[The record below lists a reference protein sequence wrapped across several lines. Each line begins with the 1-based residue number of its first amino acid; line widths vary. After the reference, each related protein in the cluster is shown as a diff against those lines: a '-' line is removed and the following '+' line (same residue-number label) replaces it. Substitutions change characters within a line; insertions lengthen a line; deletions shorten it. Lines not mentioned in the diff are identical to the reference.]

1 MGDIVVTT
9 VLTEDSFVNQNG
21 TGKIADVLYNLESNR
36 YAVRCYK
43 DNVLVKVIT
52 DPTWILE
59 DAAFDAAEA
68 YINED

>member
-1 MGDIVVTT
+1 MNDVVITT
-9 VLTEDSFVNQNG
+9 VLTEDAYTKQNG
-21 TGKIADVLYNLESNR
+21 SGKIADVLYNLESNR

-43 DNVLVKVIT
+43 DNVLIKVIS